1 MIAQKNKNEKYIIG
15 VYHVLQARNNV
26 MKGCK
31 TEF

>member
-1 MIAQKNKNEKYIIG
+1 MIAQKIKNEKCIIG
-15 VYHVLQARNNV
+15 VYHGHQARNNV